1 MAPRLPLFLFA
12 LLPIILLLSPS
23 AISADS
29 SSQLLQGLNSYRA
42 SLNLS
47 SLTENDN
54 AACLANQLADQFKD
68 DTCSNTTG
76 SDTVP
81 GTEVQLPNYPN
92 LLDHCHLNI
101 SDTKDGQVM
110 PACVPDLVS
119 DLVLSNFTKSQ
130 YTLYL
135 NDSQYVGA
143 GIASKGNWVVV
154 VLTTNTAGGSFQNA
168 VSDGSAGVSFLQI
181 SLRYPLSLLLL
192 AVAVLLIT

>member
-1 MAPRLPLFLFA
+1 MAPRLPLFLFV

-47 SLTENDN
+47 SLTVNDN
-54 AACLANQLADQFKD
+54 AACLANQLAGQFKD

-92 LLDHCHLNI
+92 FLDHCHLNI

-119 DLVLSNFTKSQ
+119 DLVLTNFTKSQ

-168 VSDGSAGVSFLQI
+168 VSDGNAGVSFI
-181 SLRYPLSLLLL
+181 SLRYLLSLLLL
-192 AVAVLLIT
+192 AVAMLLIT